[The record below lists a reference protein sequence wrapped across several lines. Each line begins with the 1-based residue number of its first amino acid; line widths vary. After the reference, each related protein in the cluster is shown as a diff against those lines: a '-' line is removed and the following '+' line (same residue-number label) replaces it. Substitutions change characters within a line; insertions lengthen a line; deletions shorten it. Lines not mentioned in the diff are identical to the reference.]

1 MILLIG
7 DAAGAVFV
15 TFFEKVFLEFRDMKK
30 SYVNGNRILQMLW
43 LFRFYL

>member
-15 TFFEKVFLEFRDMKK
+15 IFFEKVFLEFRDTKE
-30 SYVNGNRILQMLW
+30 SYVNGNRIL
-43 LFRFYL
+43 